1 MAPRA
6 VWSGAIT
13 FGLVTIPVGLYT
25 ATEDHTIHFH
35 QYVRGTSDRVR
46 VQRVSERTGDP
57 VPNEDIVKGREVDGE
72 IVVVEPDELREIA
85 PGRSRAIDV
94 VEFVD
99 LAEIDPVYFD
109 RTYWVAPS
117 DERYTHSYGLLC
129 RALAQSGRVGIAT
142 VTMHGREHLTALR
155 ADGDVLVLQTLF
167 WADEVRDPAEQLDS
181 LPVHEEPR
189 RQELEMAVDLVA
201 AMTTTWKP
209 DQYHDTYT
217 ERVEQLIADK
227 REGREVVPAQAPEEA
242 TEVSDLLEALRR
254 SVEAAGDHG
263 PSNGGRGSGGGR
275 GGGGG
280 EDDRRDV
287 GASGPGEERRDDAED
302 LAELSKA
309 ELLQRAREL
318 DISGRSKMNRDE
330 LAGAVAEAGSP
341 ARAS

>member
-13 FGLVTIPVGLYT
+13 FGLVTIPVGLYS

-35 QYVRGTSDRVR
+35 QYVRGTADRVR
-46 VQRVSERTGDP
+46 IQRVNERTGDQ
-57 VPNEDIVKGREVDGE
+57 VPNEDIVKGREADGE
-72 IVVVEPDELREIA
+72 IVVLEPDELRDIA

-117 DERYTHSYGLLC
+117 DDRYAHSYGLLC
-129 RALAQSGRVGIAT
+129 RALAQSNRAGIAT

-167 WADEVRDPAEQLDS
+167 WADEVRDPAEQLDA
-181 LPVHEEPR
+181 LPVRDDPR
-189 RQELEMAVDLVA
+189 EQELDTAIQLVS

-209 DQYHDTYT
+209 GQYQDTYT

-227 REGREVVPAQAPEEA
+227 REGREVVPAEAPEDA

-254 SVEAAGDHG
+254 SVEAAGVG
-263 PSNGGRGSGGGR
+263 TGSSSSR
-275 GGGGG
+275 QD
-280 EDDRRDV
+280 DDRDE
-287 GASGPGEERRDDAED
+287 GGHAAED
-302 LAELSKA
+302 LDGLSKG

-318 DISGRSKMNRDE
+318 DVSGRSKMTRDE
-330 LAGAVAEAGSP
+330 LARAVAEAGSP
-341 ARAS
+341 RAS

>member
-13 FGLVTIPVGLYT
+13 FGLVTIPVGLYS

-46 VQRVSERTGDP
+46 VQRVNERTGDV
-57 VPNEDIVKGREVDGE
+57 VPNDDVVKGREAEGE

-85 PGRSRAIDV
+85 PGRSQAIDV

-117 DERYTHSYGLLC
+117 DDRYTHAYGLLC
-129 RALAQSGRVGIAT
+129 RALAQSNRVGIAT

-167 WADEVRDPAEQLDS
+167 WADEVRDPAEQLSS
-181 LPVHEEPR
+181 LPVHDEPKQ
-189 RQELEMAVDLVA
+189 QELDTAIQLVG

-209 DQYHDTYT
+209 DQYVDTYT
-217 ERVEQLIADK
+217 ARVEQLIADK
-227 REGREVVPAQAPEEA
+227 REGREVVPAEAPAEA
-242 TEVSDLLEALRR
+242 TDVSGLLEALRR
-254 SVEAAGDHG
+254 SVEAAGGHARSGEGD
-263 PSNGGRGSGGGR
+263 GSDD
-275 GGGGG
+275 GGGGSG
-280 EDDRRDV
+280 EDDRGDDA
-287 GASGPGEERRDDAED
+287 ASRRGEEGGDDAEE
-302 LAELSKA
+302 LATLSKA
-309 ELLQRAREL
+309 ELSQRAREL

-330 LAGAVAEAGSP
+330 LARAVAEAGSS

>member
-13 FGLVTIPVGLYT
+13 FGLVTIPVGLYS

-46 VQRVSERTGDP
+46 VQRVDERTGDV
-57 VPNEDIVKGREVDGE
+57 VPNDDIVKGREVEGE

-85 PGRSRAIDV
+85 PGRSQAIDV

-99 LAEIDPVYFD
+99 LADIDPVYFD

-129 RALAQSGRVGIAT
+129 RALAQSNRAGIAT

-155 ADGDVLVLQTLF
+155 ADGDVLALQTLF
-167 WADEVRDPAEQLDS
+167 WADEVRDPTEQLS
-181 LPVHEEPR
+181 ALPVHDEPKQ
-189 RQELEMAVDLVA
+189 QELDTAIQLVG

-209 DQYHDTYT
+209 DQYEDTYT

-227 REGREVVPAQAPEEA
+227 REGREVVPAEAPAEA
-242 TEVSDLLEALRR
+242 TDVGGLLEALRR
-254 SVEAAGDHG
+254 SVEAAGGQD
-263 PSNGGRGSGGGR
+263 PSGGGDGPDGGGSAGGDDDR
-275 GGGGG
+275 GG
-280 EDDRRDV
+280 DDVD
-287 GASGPGEERRDDAED
+287 D
-302 LAELSKA
+302 LATLSKA
-309 ELLQRAREL
+309 ELSRRAREL
-318 DISGRSKMNRDE
+318 DISGRSTMNRDE
-330 LAGAVAEAGSP
+330 LARAVAEARSS

>member
-13 FGLVTIPVGLYT
+13 FGLVTIPVGLYS

-35 QYVRGTSDRVR
+35 QYVRGTADRVR
-46 VQRVSERTGDP
+46 IQRVNERTGDQ

-85 PGRSRAIDV
+85 PGRSQAIDV

-117 DERYTHSYGLLC
+117 DERYAHSYGLLC
-129 RALAQSGRVGIAT
+129 RALAQSDRAGIAT

-167 WADEVRDPAEQLDS
+167 WADEVRDPAEQLDA
-181 LPVHEEPR
+181 LPVRDDPR
-189 RQELEMAVDLVA
+189 EQELDTAIQLVS

-209 DQYHDTYT
+209 GQYQDTYT

-227 REGREVVPAQAPEEA
+227 REGREVVPAEAPEDA

-254 SVEAAGDHG
+254 SVEAAGVG
-263 PSNGGRGSGGGR
+263 TGSSSSR
-275 GGGGG
+275 QD
-280 EDDRRDV
+280 DDRDE
-287 GASGPGEERRDDAED
+287 GGHAGDAED
-302 LAELSKA
+302 LDGLSKG

-318 DISGRSKMNRDE
+318 DVSGRSKMTRDE
-330 LAGAVAEAGSP
+330 LARAVAEAGSP
-341 ARAS
+341 RAS

>member
-13 FGLVTIPVGLYT
+13 FGLVTIPVGLYS

-46 VQRVSERTGDP
+46 IQRINERTGEP
-57 VPNEDIVKGREVDGE
+57 VANDDIVKGREVEDE

-85 PGRSRAIDV
+85 PGRSQAIDV

-117 DERYTHSYGLLC
+117 DDRYTHSYGLLC
-129 RALAQSGRVGIAT
+129 RALARSDRAGIAT

-155 ADGDVLVLQTLF
+155 ADGDVIVLQTLF
-167 WADEVRDPAEQLDS
+167 WADEVRDPAEQLDA
-181 LPVHEEPR
+181 LPVREDPR
-189 RQELEMAVDLVA
+189 EQELDMAVQLVG

-209 DQYHDTYT
+209 DQYEDTYT
-217 ERVEQLIADK
+217 ARVEQLVADK
-227 REGREVVPAQAPEEA
+227 REGREVVPAEAPEEA

-254 SVEAAGDHG
+254 SVEAAGAGD
-263 PSNGGRGSGGGR
+263 RSGGGGDSGEGR
-275 GGGGG
+275 RDAG
-280 EDDRRDV
+280 EDDRGQD
-287 GASGPGEERRDDAED
+287 EAED
-302 LAELSKA
+302 LGSLSKA
-309 ELLQRAREL
+309 ELSRRAREL
-318 DISGRSKMNRDE
+318 DISGRSTMNRDE
-330 LAGAVAEAGSP
+330 LARAVAEAGSS

>member
-13 FGLVTIPVGLYT
+13 FGLVTIPVGLYS

-35 QYVRGTSDRVR
+35 QYVRGTADRVR
-46 VQRVSERTGDP
+46 IQRVNERTGDQ
-57 VPNEDIVKGREVDGE
+57 VPNEDIVKGREADGE
-72 IVVVEPDELREIA
+72 IVVVEPDELRDIA

-117 DERYTHSYGLLC
+117 DDRYAHSYGLLC
-129 RALAQSGRVGIAT
+129 RALAQSNRAGIAT

-167 WADEVRDPAEQLDS
+167 WADEVRDPAEQLDA
-181 LPVHEEPR
+181 LPVRDDPR
-189 RQELEMAVDLVA
+189 EQELDTAIQLVS

-209 DQYHDTYT
+209 GQYQDTYT

-227 REGREVVPAQAPEEA
+227 REGREVVPAEAPEDA

-254 SVEAAGDHG
+254 SVEAAGVG
-263 PSNGGRGSGGGR
+263 TGSSSSR
-275 GGGGG
+275 QD
-280 EDDRRDV
+280 DDRDE
-287 GASGPGEERRDDAED
+287 GGHAGDAED
-302 LAELSKA
+302 LDGLSKG

-318 DISGRSKMNRDE
+318 DVSGRSKMTRDE
-330 LAGAVAEAGSP
+330 LARAVAEAGSP
-341 ARAS
+341 RAS

>member
-46 VQRVSERTGDP
+46 IQRINERTGEP
-57 VPNEDIVKGREVDGE
+57 VPNSDVVKGREVEGE

-85 PGRSRAIDV
+85 PGRSQAIDV

-99 LAEIDPVYFD
+99 LAEIDPVFFD
-109 RTYWVAPS
+109 RTYYVAPS
-117 DERYTHSYGLLC
+117 DDRYVHSYGLLC
-129 RALAQSGRVGIAT
+129 RALEQSGRAGIAT

-167 WADEVRDPAEQLDS
+167 WADEVRDPAQQLDS
-181 LPVHEEPR
+181 LPVHDEPR
-189 RQELEMAVDLVA
+189 RQELETAVQLVG

-209 DQYHDTYT
+209 DQYRDTYT

-227 REGREVVPAQAPEEA
+227 REGREVVPAEAPEEG
-242 TEVSDLLEALRR
+242 TEVTDLLEALRR
-254 SVEAAGDHG
+254 SVEAAGSSGASSSGGAGG
-263 PSNGGRGSGGGR
+263 PSGAGGSTDDGPA
-275 GGGGG
+275 G
-280 EDDRRDV
+280 EDL
-287 GASGPGEERRDDAED
+287 SS
-302 LAELSKA
+302 LSKA
-309 ELLQRAREL
+309 ELSQRAREL
-318 DISGRSKMNRDE
+318 DISGRSKMSRDE
-330 LAGAVAEAGSP
+330 LERAVGEAET

>member
-13 FGLVTIPVGLYT
+13 FGLVTIPVGLYS

-35 QYVRGTSDRVR
+35 QYVRGTADRVR
-46 VQRVSERTGDP
+46 IQRVNERTGDQ
-57 VPNEDIVKGREVDGE
+57 VPNEDIVKGREADGE
-72 IVVVEPDELREIA
+72 IVVLEPDELRDIA

-117 DERYTHSYGLLC
+117 DDRYAHSYGLLC
-129 RALAQSGRVGIAT
+129 RALAQSNRAGIAT

-155 ADGDVLVLQTLF
+155 ADGDMLVLQTLF
-167 WADEVRDPAEQLDS
+167 WADEVRDPAEQLDA
-181 LPVHEEPR
+181 LPVRDDPR
-189 RQELEMAVDLVA
+189 EQELDTAIQLVS

-209 DQYHDTYT
+209 GQYQDTYT

-227 REGREVVPAQAPEEA
+227 REGREVVPAEAPEDA

-254 SVEAAGDHG
+254 SVEAAGVG
-263 PSNGGRGSGGGR
+263 TGSSSSR
-275 GGGGG
+275 QD
-280 EDDRRDV
+280 DDRDE
-287 GASGPGEERRDDAED
+287 GGHAGDAED
-302 LAELSKA
+302 LDGLSKG

-318 DISGRSKMNRDE
+318 DVSGRSKMTRDE
-330 LAGAVAEAGSP
+330 LARAVAEAGSP
-341 ARAS
+341 RAS